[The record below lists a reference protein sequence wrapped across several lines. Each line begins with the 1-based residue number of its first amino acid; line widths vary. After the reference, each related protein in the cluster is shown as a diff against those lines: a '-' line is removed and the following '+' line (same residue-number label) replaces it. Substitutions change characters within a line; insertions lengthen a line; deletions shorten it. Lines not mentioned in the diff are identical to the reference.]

1 MKQSL
6 WIIALLFGAALAQP
20 LSASSYS
27 ITLLDGSGPTVD
39 GIGSFT
45 FSAGTFSAFT
55 VTWDSFLFDFTSTA
69 NSTGSE
75 AHGCD
80 GGGAISVFTYL
91 TAPNCQTGGI
101 EPISWEG
108 TVVMGSA
115 RFSFAPDFDGIPAP
129 TLPANPETDTT
140 QSGIFEVSQ
149 TVPELNSGFLVATA
163 LIAVAFVVRKRKA
176 RSRSSATTLTIR

>member
-39 GIGSFT
+39 GTGSFT
-45 FSAGTFSAFT
+45 FSGGEFSAFT

-69 NSTGSE
+69 NSYGSNP
-75 AHGCD
+75 HGCD
-80 GGGAISVFTYL
+80 GGGSISVFTYL

-108 TVVMGSA
+108 NAGGGSA
-115 RFSFAPDFDGIPAP
+115 QFTFAPDFDGISSP
-129 TLPANPETDTT
+129 TLPANPELDTS
-140 QSGIFEVSQ
+140 QDGIFEASQ
-149 TVPELNSGFLVATA
+149 TVPELNSGFLMATA
-163 LIAVAFVVRKRKA
+163 LVAIAFLARKRNA
-176 RSRSSATTLTIR
+176 RGRSSGTTLTIR